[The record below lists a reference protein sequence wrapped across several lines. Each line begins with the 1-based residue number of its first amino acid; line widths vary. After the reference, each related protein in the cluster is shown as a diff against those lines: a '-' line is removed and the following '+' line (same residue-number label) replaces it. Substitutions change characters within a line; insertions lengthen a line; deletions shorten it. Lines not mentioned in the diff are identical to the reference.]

1 MKHQDS
7 YSDNEFEQFTGD
19 IAEVVEEIPDPVVV
33 GKLLYNVASEKRS
46 YNLVVKDI
54 NAKFDQLGEKLD
66 RIATLLE
73 QMNQKKAETP
83 LQTERR
89 AEDIDISDRDKEILD
104 FVKARKRVCADDVQA
119 RFDYKGRNAASA
131 RLHRLYKDK
140 VLEKVHAGRNVY
152 YTVRN
157 QDQPV

>member
-7 YSDNEFEQFTGD
+7 YSDEFDQLTGEISD
-19 IAEVVEEIPDPVVV
+19 VVEDIPDPVVV
-33 GKLLYNVASEKRS
+33 GKLLYNIASEKKS
-46 YNLVVKDI
+46 YN
-54 NAKFDQLGEKLD
+54 LD

-73 QMNQKKAETP
+73 KMSEKKEVVV
-83 LQTERR
+83 TERR
-89 AEDIDISDRDKEILD
+89 AENIEISDRDKEILD
-104 FVKARKRVCADDVQA
+104 FVKARKRVCADDVQD
-119 RFDYKGRNAASA
+119 RFQYKGRNAASA

-157 QDQPV
+157 QEQPA

>member
-7 YSDNEFEQFTGD
+7 YSDEFDQLTGEISD
-19 IAEVVEEIPDPVVV
+19 VVEDIPDPVVV
-33 GKLLYNVASEKRS
+33 GKLLYNIASEKKS

-54 NAKFDQLGEKLD
+54 NAKFDQIGEKLD

-73 QMNQKKAETP
+73 KMSEKKEVVV
-83 LQTERR
+83 TERR
-89 AEDIDISDRDKEILD
+89 AENIEISDRDKEILD
-104 FVKARKRVCADDVQA
+104 FVKARKRVCADDVQD
-119 RFDYKGRNAASA
+119 RFQYKGRNAASA

-157 QDQPV
+157 QEQPA